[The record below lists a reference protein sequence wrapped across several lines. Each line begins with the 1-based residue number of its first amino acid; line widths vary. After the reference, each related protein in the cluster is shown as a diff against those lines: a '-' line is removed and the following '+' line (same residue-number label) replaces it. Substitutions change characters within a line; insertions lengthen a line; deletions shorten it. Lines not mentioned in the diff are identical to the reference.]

1 MQISKAFIVI
11 ISILLLSILSQPV
24 RALTFDYDTKA
35 QAYVETIVYG
45 YLGEDVIPDYQAKEA
60 NNAQSYAEAYFEEPV
75 FSEDIVETSALV
87 KASVEPNNAVLSAE
101 VTGSYELGMAWE
113 AEFIESFYQ
122 DANSTIE
129 GMLRIDEFPTGT
141 PCSLQ
146 IDISFPNENWNGYGW
161 IWQLYIESS
170 SDYFIA
176 GRDALGDY
184 GVRSGTIDVY
194 AGEEIYVFLGLRGA
208 GYAEHGFEAL
218 VDGRLTINATLTA
231 TRKFMTKVYNP
242 TPLDGSVY
250 NDTVVS
256 LGWWPGDTAISHD
269 VYFGSSFDDVNDG
282 INGTFQG
289 NQTATSFITG
299 SSESDYPDGLV
310 PDTTYYWRIDEVE
323 ADGTKHKGDIWS
335 FRIAPKTAYDPNPVD
350 CSEFVEPDVT
360 LSWTAG
366 LSAES
371 HTVYFGDNFKDVN
384 NASGGSPKEST
395 SYTPGLLEPG
405 KFYYWR
411 VDEYDSL
418 DTNKGEVWSF
428 STPGAVGSPNPYND
442 AVNVKQTTI
451 LTWVASD
458 NADSHQVYFGTDED
472 AVRNA
477 TTASPEYKGSKN
489 LDDEKYDPG
498 QLAMEKTY
506 YWRIDEVEGQNT
518 QKGNVWTF
526 TTADYLVVDDWES
539 YNDIDPPSPASNR
552 IFEYWMDGYLTP
564 NVNGALVGYD
574 PPQPSYTELTVV
586 HGGRQSMPYS
596 YDITGKYAEATLT
609 LVAPRDWTQDE
620 VGMLTIW
627 FHGDIVNDPAPIYVA
642 IANVSGTPAV
652 ITYDD
657 PTATQIHAWTRWD
670 IPLQELTDEGINLT
684 DVNTITIGI
693 GNKTNPPGG
702 SGKMYFDDIGLHPLP
717 AEPEPAP

>member
-1 MQISKAFIVI
+1 MYRKLIYFVCFVFLLGLVDSTKGAEGLLGQYYHSSGGGPPTNAWETLVMERLDPVVNFNWGANSPDPSMNADNFAVRWTGELEVITSGSYTFYTQTDDGIRLWVNNELIIDAWAEGNTSDNGSIELMGRQRYDIKLEFYENGGDARCELNWSGPGFI
-11 ISILLLSILSQPV
+11 
-24 RALTFDYDTKA
+24 R
-35 QAYVETIVYG
+35 E
-45 YLGEDVIPDYQAKEA
+45 VIPSRYLWVGGDRPNPRYP
-60 NNAQSYAEAYFEEPV
+60 NPV
-75 FSEDIVETSALV
+75 DGAII
-87 KASVEPNNAVLSAE
+87 KATWVNLSW
-101 VTGSYELGMAWE
+101 S
-113 AEFIESFYQ
+113 
-122 DANSTIE
+122 
-129 GMLRIDEFPTGT
+129 P
-141 PCSLQ
+141 
-146 IDISFPNENWNGYGW
+146 
-161 IWQLYIESS
+161 
-170 SDYFIA
+170 
-176 GRDALGDY
+176 GDY
-184 GVRSGTIDVY
+184 GVSHNIYIGENRDEVQAGT
-194 AGEEIYVFLGLRGA
+194 
-208 GYAEHGFEAL
+208 
-218 VDGRLTINATLTA
+218 
-231 TRKFMTKVYNP
+231 
-242 TPLDGSVY
+242 
-250 NDTVVS
+250 
-256 LGWWPGDTAISHD
+256 GDTFR
-269 VYFGSSFDDVNDG
+269 V
-282 INGTFQG
+282 
-289 NQTATSFITG
+289 NQTDTTYAIGFSG
-299 SSESDYPDGLV
+299 YPYPDGV
-310 PDTTYYWRIDEVE
+310 VKGTTYYWRIEEIE
-323 ADGTKHKGDIWS
+323 ADGITMHSSPVWS
-335 FRIAPKTAYDPNPVD
+335 FTIAPKTAYNPGPVDSAESVDPNIA
-350 CSEFVEPDVT
+350 
-360 LSWTAG
+360 LSWTPGYGAI
-366 LSAES
+366 L
-371 HTVYFGDNFKDVN
+371 HTVFFGDDYSTVN
-384 NASGGSPKEST
+384 NAVAGVPQGAAT
-395 SYTPGLLEPG
+395 YTPGTLESG
-405 KFYYWR
+405 KVYYWR
-411 VDEYDSL
+411 VDEFIGTEAL
-418 DTNKGEVWSF
+418 TVKGEVWSF

-442 AVNVKQTTI
+442 AVNVKKTTI
-451 LTWVASD
+451 LTWIASD
-458 NADSHQVYFGTDED
+458 NAGSHQVYLGTDED

-477 TTASPEYKGSKN
+477 TTASPEYKGSKD

-498 QLAMEKTY
+498 QLAQDTTY
-506 YWRIDEVEGQNT
+506 YWRVDEVEGQNT
-518 QKGNVWTF
+518 QKGIVWTF